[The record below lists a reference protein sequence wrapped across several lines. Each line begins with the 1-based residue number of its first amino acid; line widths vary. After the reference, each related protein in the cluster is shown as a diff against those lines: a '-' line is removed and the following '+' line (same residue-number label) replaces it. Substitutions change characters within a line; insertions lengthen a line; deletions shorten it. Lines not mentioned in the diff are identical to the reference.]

1 MTPQS
6 SFMVVAPVA
15 VQRQAELRQ
24 LLAGMNRSPGVV
36 DPENSLVPFGRFD
49 RLHFARI
56 VILDDLTF
64 DDIQVYGLKPALYPL
79 YLAFLGDFDGD
90 YDTFLSDMVRQAGG
104 GLRQIFSC
112 CEDFH
117 PNANLLHWIKARNRT
132 PDTIYVN
139 WIGRPVRQVREE
151 SSLYDSLQSYLQS
164 NRETIATMQPGQ
176 LRTALKQFVATELQ
190 AGRLTLTSPEPT
202 PLGWEVRNVL
212 HLIGVPF
219 VLLLL
224 TPFLLLYAPFFV
236 FQLRRRERS
245 DPEIAPRV
253 NPEHA
258 NQLAIL
264 EDYDVTN
271 QFSAFGT
278 IKPGLFRRWTLV
290 FILWAINYTTR
301 HIYNRGRLARVNTIH
316 FARWVFLDNKQRLFF
331 ASNYDGSLDSYMD
344 DFINKVAFGL
354 NLVFSNGIGY
364 PTTNWLILDGA
375 KDEQKFKDYIRR
387 HELATE
393 VWYNAHPGLTAL
405 DLQRN
410 TLIRQGLEKETMNPA
425 EVQQWLGL
433 F

>member
-6 SFMVVAPVA
+6 SFMVVAPIA
-15 VQRQAELRQ
+15 AQRQAELRQ
-24 LLAGMNRSPGVV
+24 LLAGMNRGPGVV
-36 DPENSLVPFGRFD
+36 DPGNTVVPFERFD
-49 RLHFARI
+49 RLHYARI
-56 VILDDLTF
+56 VILDDLTRE
-64 DDIQVYGLKPALYPL
+64 DIKVYGLTPGTYPL

-90 YDTFLSDMVRQAGG
+90 YDLFLSEMVRQANG

-112 CEDFH
+112 CEGFQPD
-117 PNANLLHWIKARNRT
+117 ADLLHWMKARNRT

-139 WIGRPVRQVREE
+139 WIGRTVRQVREE
-151 SSLYDSLQSYLQS
+151 SSLYDSLETYLQD
-164 NRETIATMQPGQ
+164 NRSIITAMQPDQ
-176 LRTALKQFVATELQ
+176 QRTALKQFVAAELQ

-202 PLGWEVRNVL
+202 PLGWEVRNLL
-212 HLIGVPF
+212 HLVGVPL

-224 TPFLLLYAPFFV
+224 SPFLLLYTPFFLL
-236 FQLRRRERS
+236 QLRRRERS
-245 DPEIAPRV
+245 DPEIAPRID
-253 NPEHA
+253 PAHA
-258 NQLAIL
+258 NQLATL
-264 EDYDVTN
+264 EDHDVTN

-278 IKPGLFRRWTLV
+278 IKPGRFRRWTLI
-290 FILWAINYTTR
+290 FFLRAIDYTTR

-375 KDEQKFKDYIRR
+375 KDEQKFKYYIRR

-410 TLIRQGLEKETMNPA
+410 TLIRQGLEKETMTPA
-425 EVQQWLGL
+425 EVKQWLRL

>member
-6 SFMVVAPVA
+6 SFMVVAPIA
-15 VQRQAELRQ
+15 AQRQADLRR
-24 LLAGMNRSPGVV
+24 LLAGMNRAPGVV
-36 DPENSLVPFGRFD
+36 DPENGVVPFKRLD

-56 VILDDLTF
+56 VILDDLTRN
-64 DDIQVYGLKPALYPL
+64 DIKVYGLKPETYPL
-79 YLAFLGDFDGD
+79 YLAFLCDFDGD
-90 YDTFLSDMVRQAGG
+90 YDTFLADVVRHAGS
-104 GLRQIFSC
+104 GLRQMFSC
-112 CEDFH
+112 CEGFQPD
-117 PNANLLHWIKARNRT
+117 ADLLRWMKARNST

-139 WIGRPVRQVREE
+139 WIGRTTRQVREE
-151 SSLYDSLQSYLQS
+151 SSLYDSLQTYIQT
-164 NRETIATMQPGQ
+164 NHAMITAMPPGQ
-176 LRTALKQFVATELQ
+176 VRDALKQFVATELE

-202 PLGWEVRNVL
+202 PLGWEVHNLL

-219 VLLLL
+219 VLLLVAPL
-224 TPFLLLYAPFFV
+224 LLLYAPFFF

-253 NPEHA
+253 DPEHA
-258 NQLAIL
+258 NELAKL
-264 EDYDVTN
+264 EDHDVTN

-290 FILWAINYTTR
+290 FFLWAINYTTR
-301 HIYNRGRLARVNTIH
+301 HIYNRGRLARVKTIH

-375 KDEQKFKDYIRR
+375 KDEQRFKDYIRR

-410 TLIRQGLEKETMNPA
+410 TLIRHALQKATMTPA
-425 EVQQWLGL
+425 EVQQWLRL

>member
-6 SFMVVAPVA
+6 SFMVVAPIA

-36 DPENSLVPFGRFD
+36 DPENILVPFKRFD

-56 VILDDLTF
+56 VILDDLTL
-64 DDIQVYGLKPALYPL
+64 DDIQVYGLKPATYPL
-79 YLAFLGDFDGD
+79 YLAFLGDIDGD
-90 YDTFLSDMVRQAGG
+90 YDTFLADMVRQAGG
-104 GLRQIFSC
+104 GLRQIFCC
-112 CEDFH
+112 CEDFQ
-117 PNANLLHWIKARNRT
+117 PDANLLRWMKARNRT

-139 WIGRPVRQVREE
+139 WIGRTVRQVREE
-151 SSLYDSLQSYLQS
+151 SSLYDSLQTYLQG
-164 NRETIATMQPGQ
+164 NRETIAAMQPGQ
-176 LRTALKQFVATELQ
+176 LRAALKRFAATELQ

-224 TPFLLLYAPFFV
+224 APFLLLYTPFFV

-253 NPEHA
+253 DPEHA
-258 NQLAIL
+258 NQLATL
-264 EDYDVTN
+264 EDHDVTN

-290 FILWAINYTTR
+290 FILWAIDYTTR

-354 NLVFSNGIGY
+354 NLVFSNGVGY

-425 EVQQWLGL
+425 EVQQWLRL

>member
-6 SFMVVAPVA
+6 NLMVVAPVA
-15 VQRQAELRQ
+15 AQRLAELRQ
-24 LLAGMNRSPGVV
+24 LLAGMNRSPGMV
-36 DPENSLVPFGRFD
+36 DPGNSLVPFERFD

-56 VILDDLTF
+56 VILDDLTR
-64 DDIQVYGLKPALYPL
+64 DDIKVYGLTPRTYPL
-79 YLAFLGDFDGD
+79 YLAFLCDFDGD
-90 YDTFLSDMVRQAGG
+90 YGTFLSEMVRQAGS

-112 CEDFH
+112 CEDFR
-117 PNANLLHWIKARNRT
+117 PDADLLHWMKARNRP

-139 WIGRPVRQVREE
+139 WIGRTARQVREE
-151 SSLYDSLQSYLQS
+151 SSLYDRLQTYLQD
-164 NRETIATMQPGQ
+164 NRSTITAMQPDQ
-176 LRTALKQFVATELQ
+176 LRTALKQFVAAELQ
-190 AGRLTLTSPEPT
+190 AGRLTLTSSEPT
-202 PLGWEVRNVL
+202 PLGWEVRNLL
-212 HLIGVPF
+212 HLVGVPS

-245 DPEIAPRV
+245 DPEIAPRID
-253 NPEHA
+253 PRHA
-258 NQLAIL
+258 NELAML
-264 EDYDVTN
+264 EDHDVTN

-290 FILWAINYTTR
+290 FFLWAINYTTR

-375 KDEQKFKDYIRR
+375 KDEQRFKYYIRR

-410 TLIRQGLEKETMNPA
+410 TLIRQGLEKATMTPA
-425 EVQQWLGL
+425 EVQQWLRL